1 MTLPALASLPA
12 PLQLRPALETA
23 FGLERSARLNGLS
36 RLARRHG
43 RGPLLWVLRS
53 QNIEENAQAL
63 RHLAAAESSG
73 LFNQDADSVD
83 GQPTDE
89 IPLKKDGVLSHR
101 AGMDTLQRAA
111 KPIWDK
117 AESYVQTKL
126 RCHCFLCSSLLRRY
140 GDAGIRTSI
149 QAHFD
154 EYAFATAIVS
164 LDKLSDFSGG
174 LVVQAQ
180 PAEHSRRLVEL
191 DLGDLVLHSYDLL
204 HSVDVQG
211 GTRHSLIMWFSTSRA
226 ACHKAQTPWKRKYAR
241 LGEPNAQ
248 YQYARSLIFNSGE
261 AAQGWR
267 WLAQAASKGQST
279 AQLNWGLRQMQEGRR
294 ARAQHW
300 WRRAARQGVKEAAHN
315 LGLSFLESGS
325 FKSALR
331 WLRRAAHM
339 GDADAEA
346 LLGGCLDFHP
356 PCVA

>member
-1 MTLPALASLPA
+1 
-12 PLQLRPALETA
+12 
-23 FGLERSARLNGLS
+23 
-36 RLARRHG
+36 
-43 RGPLLWVLRS
+43 
-53 QNIEENAQAL
+53 
-63 RHLAAAESSG
+63 
-73 LFNQDADSVD
+73 
-83 GQPTDE
+83 
-89 IPLKKDGVLSHR
+89 
-101 AGMDTLQRAA
+101 MDTLQRAA

-300 WRRAARQGVKEAAHN
+300 WRRAARQGVKE
-315 LGLSFLESGS
+315 LTLDRLESLSYTWLTAERADYCKDVVSPPPKLDETLDYTPQAFDTQEGAESRVLLQAYRGENFLLPLIRACPFVDKTVSSECEAQIQDSAPYGPEGWMGS
-325 FKSALR
+325 K
-331 WLRRAAHM
+331 
-339 GDADAEA
+339 
-346 LLGGCLDFHP
+346 
-356 PCVA
+356 